1 MIQQPLFKPQT
12 EWLPPEEFPDLSKY
26 DEISIDLET
35 KDPNLNIRRGSGSVV
50 GVGEIVGIAV
60 AVRNWCGYYPIAHE
74 GGGNMDRAKV
84 LKWFQGVLNTPATKI
99 FHNAMYDVCWIRA
112 LGLSISGKIV
122 DTMIASALVDENQ
135 MRYDLNNCAK
145 RYTGKGKN
153 ETDLYAAAKDWGVD
167 AKAEMYKLPA
177 IYVGAYAEK
186 DAEITLALW
195 QELKKEIDLQDIN
208 SIMDME
214 TELFPC
220 LVDMKFKGVRVDV
233 EAAHKL
239 KNTLVEQEKQSLQEI
254 KKETGIDTQIWAAR
268 SIAQVFDKLDLD
280 YDRTEKTSAPSF
292 TKNFL
297 QNHPHPVVKQIAQAR
312 EINKAHTTFI
322 DTILKHS
329 HKGRIHADIN
339 QLRGDNGGTVTG
351 RFSYSNPNLQ
361 QIPARNKD
369 LGPMI
374 RSLFIPE
381 DGCVWGC
388 FDYNQQEPRLV
399 VHFAATTAGIKE
411 NNSVKEIVNNYSNN
425 DIDFHK
431 TVADMAGISRLQ
443 AKTINLGLFYGMG
456 KAKLQAE
463 LGLNTKQEAEDLFDK
478 YHESVPFVKDL
489 MDKTSKKAS
498 EDGYIRTLLKRRC
511 NFPKWEINEFRRGQ
525 LSTTGTRIETE
536 ARFIERYKKKYPE
549 AEEEKINIIRKN
561 LSEDQLEDYSLFD
574 DKNFLSSILSNLS
587 NQIDQNI
594 LNNLKNIK
602 CFPIFTSQEIY
613 KPKQKNIFLIGDAFF
628 TFLPTFAQGASQSI
642 EAAFELYES
651 LKNGNNEFTNQRIER
666 TKMIN
671 KKSKF
676 NYK

>member
-1 MIQQPLFKPQT
+1 MIQVPLFKPQT
-12 EWLPPEEFPDLSKY
+12 EWLPPENFPDLSGY
-26 DEISIDLET
+26 DEIAIDLET
-35 KDPNLNIRRGSGSVV
+35 KDPDLIKMGSGSIIGNGDVT
-50 GVGEIVGIAV
+50 GIAV
-60 AVRNWCGYYPIAHE
+60 AVKGWCAYYPIAHE
-74 GGGNMDRAKV
+74 GGGNMDRKMV
-84 LKWFQGVLNTPATKI
+84 LKWFQDILNLPSTKI

-153 ETDLYAAAKDWGVD
+153 ETELYEAAKSWGVD
-167 AKAEMYKLPA
+167 PKAEMYKLPA

-195 QELKKEIDLQDIN
+195 QELKKEIDHQDIN

-220 LVDMKFKGVRVDV
+220 LIDMKFKGVCVDV

-239 KNTLVEQEKQSLQEI
+239 KTTLVAQEKKALQQV

-268 SIAQVFDKLDLD
+268 SIAQVFDKLKLN

-339 QLRGDNGGTVTG
+339 QLRSDNGGTVTG

-369 LGPMI
+369 LGPRI
-374 RSLFIPE
+374 RALFVPE
-381 DGCVWGC
+381 KDHTWGC
-388 FDYNQQEPRLV
+388 FDYSQQEPRLV
-399 VHFAATTAGIKE
+399 VHYATLQNLYGVGDV
-411 NNSVKEIVNNYSNN
+411 SDSYNN
-425 DIDFHK
+425 DPDTDFHDI
-431 TVADMAGISRLQ
+431 VSDMAGIPRTQ

-456 KAKLQAE
+456 KNKLQAE
-463 LGLNTKQEAEDLFDK
+463 LGVSKDKATELFRQ
-478 YHESVPFVKDL
+478 YHSKVPFVKQL
-489 MDKTSKKAS
+489 MDNVSGRAQ
-498 EDGYIRTLLKRRC
+498 DRGQVRTLLGRLCRFPLWEPNQFGIHKALPHEQALMEHGPGIKRAY
-511 NFPKWEINEFRRGQ
+511 
-525 LSTTGTRIETE
+525 T
-536 ARFIERYKKKYPE
+536 YKALNKLIQGSAADMTKK
-549 AEEEKINIIRKN
+549 AMI
-561 LSEDQLEDYSLFD
+561 
-574 DKNFLSSILSNLS
+574 
-587 NQIDQNI
+587 
-594 LNNLKNIK
+594 
-602 CFPIFTSQEIY
+602 
-613 KPKQKNIFLIGDAFF
+613 
-628 TFLPTFAQGASQSI
+628 
-642 EAAFELYES
+642 ELYKEGIIPHIQVHDELDISVES
-651 LKNGNNEFTNQRIER
+651 PEHAAKIVEIMENAVSLEVP
-666 TKMIN
+666 N
-671 KKSKF
+671 KVDYESGSNWGTIK
-676 NYK
+676 

>member
-1 MIQQPLFKPQT
+1 MTVDLFNQNEVKA
-12 EWLPPEEFPDLSKY
+12 EWLHPTEFPSMKGRDVVA
-26 DEISIDLET
+26 IDLET
-35 KDPNLNIRRGSGSVV
+35 CDTELKKRGPGWPRQAGMV
-50 GVGEIVGIAV
+50 IGIAIS
-60 AVRNWCGYYPIAHE
+60 CGDFTAYYPIAHE
-74 GGGNMDRAKV
+74 GGGNMDRKKV
-84 LKWFQGVLNTPATKI
+84 LKWFQAVLNTPATKI

-135 MRYDLNNCAK
+135 MRYDLNNCSK

-153 ETDLYAAAKDWGVD
+153 ETDLYEAAKSWGVD

-239 KNTLVEQEKQSLQEI
+239 KTTLVAQEEQALQKI

-268 SIAQVFDKLDLD
+268 SIAKVFEKLKLD

-297 QNHPHPVVKQIAQAR
+297 ANHPHPLVKHIARAR

-329 HKGRIHADIN
+329 HKGRIHAEIN
-339 QLRGDNGGTVTG
+339 QLRGDTGGTVTG

-369 LGPMI
+369 LGPRI

-381 DGCVWGC
+381 EGHTWGC
-388 FDYNQQEPRLV
+388 FDYSQQEPRLV
-399 VHFAATTAGIKE
+399 VHYATLQNLYGVDEVLEAYRKG
-411 NNSVKEIVNNYSNN
+411 
-425 DIDFHK
+425 DADFH
-431 TVADMAGISRLQ
+431 TIVADMAEIPRYQ

-456 KAKLQAE
+456 KNKLQAE
-463 LGLNTKQEAEDLFDK
+463 LGVSKEKAQELFRQ
-478 YHESVPFVKDL
+478 YHNKVPFVKQL
-489 MDKTSKKAS
+489 MDNVMRRAQ
-498 EDGYIRTLLKRRC
+498 DAGRIRTLLGRLCR
-511 NFPKWEINEFRRGQ
+511 FPLWEPNQFGIHKA
-525 LSTTGTRIETE
+525 LSH
-536 ARFIERYKKKYPE
+536 
-549 AEEEKINIIRKN
+549 
-561 LSEDQLEDYSLFD
+561 
-574 DKNFLSSILSNLS
+574 
-587 NQIDQNI
+587 
-594 LNNLKNIK
+594 
-602 CFPIFTSQEIY
+602 
-613 KPKQKNIFLIGDAFF
+613 
-628 TFLPTFAQGASQSI
+628 
-642 EAAFELYES
+642 EAALMEHGPGIKRAYTYKALNKLIQGSAADMTKKAMIELYKEGIIPHIQVHDELDISVKDKQQAELIKSVMEDAVSLEVPNKVDYES
-651 LKNGNNEFTNQRIER
+651 GPNWGTIKE
-666 TKMIN
+666 K
-671 KKSKF
+671 
-676 NYK
+676 